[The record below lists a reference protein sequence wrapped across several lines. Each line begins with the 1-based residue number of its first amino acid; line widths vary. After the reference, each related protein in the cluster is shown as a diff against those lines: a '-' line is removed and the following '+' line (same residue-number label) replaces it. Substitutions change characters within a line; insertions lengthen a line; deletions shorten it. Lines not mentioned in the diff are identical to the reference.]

1 MMNRILSELSVQIYW
16 NVHIGFSQL
25 NDKWDLS
32 ENSVSI
38 LFVGDG
44 VPVPFHISLFTVS
57 PNPFR
62 RFSRLLR
69 EVKRLPYSPTNS
81 KFAYHRTIPSGSGWE
96 RIQITL
102 VTTWPPALRANSHFL
117 VCIFHQKAF
126 SAFKHLRNTEKS
138 PPIDGIKTAYR
149 GALSYSAWPTRNQSS
164 SRATTNGR

>member
-25 NDKWDLS
+25 NEKWDLS

-44 VPVPFHISLFTVS
+44 SPVPLHSSLFTVS

-69 EVKRLPYSPTNS
+69 EAKRLPYAPYKFHFVYLLS
-81 KFAYHRTIPSGSGWE
+81 KTD
-96 RIQITL
+96 
-102 VTTWPPALRANSHFL
+102 
-117 VCIFHQKAF
+117 
-126 SAFKHLRNTEKS
+126 KHILEFN
-138 PPIDGIKTAYR
+138 
-149 GALSYSAWPTRNQSS
+149 
-164 SRATTNGR
+164 